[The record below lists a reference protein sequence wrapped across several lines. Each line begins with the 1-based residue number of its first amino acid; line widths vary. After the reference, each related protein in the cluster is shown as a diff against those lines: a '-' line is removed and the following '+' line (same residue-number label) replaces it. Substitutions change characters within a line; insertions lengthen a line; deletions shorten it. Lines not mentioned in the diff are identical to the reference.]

1 MRKLLLAALATF
13 AAIDIATPVFAQPA
27 ARLADRD
34 IVEAY
39 EYMLGRLLVLR
50 QENLDFKEGFRW
62 NEIIH
67 RAPGGV
73 DWANPNLDVIYS
85 EAWIGLDEKS
95 CTLIEF
101 PEIKGRYYT
110 VQALNG
116 WGEVTANINE
126 RNFPKHPSGK
136 FAFCLKKTVA
146 VLPKGTQRVNLP
158 NPKSRILM
166 RIELGAHPEN
176 AIALQKKV
184 TMKATGKPVIDE
196 AVVKPNFTNSRLP
209 GVEAFDKTEEILA
222 SEADINP
229 GMIDVREK
237 ASTVAKAAAD
247 RTQRARIDEVIRR
260 QAIPAFHAEILK
272 MGKAENGWMHP
283 RVIGNYRTDYV
294 MRTITNYAGIWANN
308 SKEVV
313 YFTGQGLDGSQ
324 SYTQTFPK
332 DALPRTKTRY
342 FWSAIVVDGTDY
354 KVIPN
359 SLNRFL
365 LNKQSPLQFDD
376 DGSLT
381 LAFAPKQPE
390 GIPEF
395 ELAADTAGEKI
406 QHNLSLLRPDQ
417 GPHGRKVFSAAAGAH
432 QPDADRAVDP
442 QPEEITAL
450 IQAVS
455 GHRPR
460 LPSNTVILLDQWLR
474 QINLAPR
481 RFRREQMRFGRIELT
496 ICRTRTKIRLGLTP
510 QSMTSTSPNNGR
522 KMMKRILL
530 AALITAFAAG
540 SAFAQSCETKAV
552 GKDGKPLAGAAK
564 SSFVKKC
571 KHDACEGKAVSKD
584 GKPLAGAAKN
594 SFMSKCEKEA

>member
-1 MRKLLLAALATF
+1 MKRFALATLVAI
-13 AAIDIATPVFAQPA
+13 AAAGPTCAQPA

-50 QENLDFKEGFRW
+50 QENLDFKEGFKW

-95 CTLIEF
+95 CTLIDI

-166 RIELGAHPEN
+166 RIELGTHPES

-196 AVVKPNFTNSRLP
+196 AVVKPNFTNSALP
-209 GVEAFDKTEEILA
+209 GVEAFDKTEAILA

-237 ASTVAKAAAD
+237 ASAVAKAAAD
-247 RTQRARIDEVIRR
+247 RTQRARIDEVIRK
-260 QAIPAFHAEILK
+260 QAIPAFRSEIPK
-272 MGKAENGWMHP
+272 MGKAANGWVHP
-283 RVIGNYRTDYV
+283 RIVGNYRTDYV
-294 MRTITNYAGIWANN
+294 MRTITNYGGIWAN
-308 SKEVV
+308 SGKEVV
-313 YFTGQGLDGSQ
+313 YFEGRDFDGNQ
-324 SYTQTFPK
+324 TFTQTFPK
-332 DALPRTKTRY
+332 DALPRSKARY
-342 FWSAIVVDGTDY
+342 FWSAIVVDSVDY
-354 KVIPN
+354 KVISN
-359 SLNRFL
+359 SLNRHL
-365 LNKQSPLQFDD
+365 LNKQSPLHFDD

-381 LAFAPKQPE
+381 LAFAPTLPA
-390 GIPEF
+390 GIPESNW
-395 ELAADTAGEKI
+395 LPT
-406 QHNLSLLRPDQ
+406 PQ
-417 GPHGRKVFSAAAGAH
+417 GKKYN
-432 QPDADRAVDP
+432 
-442 QPEEITAL
+442 ITY
-450 IQAVS
+450 
-455 GHRPR
+455 
-460 LPSNTVILLDQWLR
+460 
-474 QINLAPR
+474 
-481 RFRREQMRFGRIELT
+481 RFYGPTKDVTDGKYFPPPLVRISQ
-496 ICRTRTKIRLGLTP
+496 TRTEQLIRS
-510 QSMTSTSPNNGR
+510 QKNEQ
-522 KMMKRILL
+522 LL
-530 AALITAFAAG
+530 QRL
-540 SAFAQSCETKAV
+540 K
-552 GKDGKPLAGAAK
+552 KPK
-564 SSFVKKC
+564 Q
-571 KHDACEGKAVSKD
+571 
-584 GKPLAGAAKN
+584 
-594 SFMSKCEKEA
+594 